1 MDGQSAISHILRGF
15 CDITPCP
22 GHGALLVDDARSERT
37 VFMFDAAQAQTRT
50 RKSGV
55 ESLISL
61 LTSLSDSVN
70 ATPAHLQNL
79 SPLVNTAMKEIY
91 SAI

>member
-1 MDGQSAISHILRGF
+1 
-15 CDITPCP
+15 
-22 GHGALLVDDARSERT
+22 
-37 VFMFDAAQAQTRT
+37 MFDAAQAQART

-61 LTSLSDSVN
+61 LTSLSDSVK
-70 ATPAHLQNL
+70 ATPAHLQSL
-79 SPLVNTAMKEIY
+79 SPLVNTAMQEIY